1 MQRAARASSSSAR
14 RKRRTQKLRPCSTST
29 WVSRQAAA
37 WLDYDFEYLA
47 TFGALGRVIGQATVV
62 PADNLAGLEFG
73 ATVELLLPPGNL
85 TSYPAATRLALTG
98 GTAFRLDANARQFDT
113 ASVSTGGIIL
123 VRPLST
129 FIPPQFM
136 RGEPLGIEIA
146 QPERHG

>member
-85 TSYPAATRLALTG
+85 TA
-98 GTAFRLDANARQFDT
+98 
-113 ASVSTGGIIL
+113 
-123 VRPLST
+123 
-129 FIPPQFM
+129 IPP
-136 RGEPLGIEIA
+136 RPA
-146 QPERHG
+146 WR